1 MHRLSLLPCLILA
14 LLGSFA
20 LTNFSLAATDIQRI
34 ELHQREE
41 VQIQHQR
48 RVGNLRAQA
57 QRQGWIVRV
66 PQLFVYLSDRSP
78 VFHLDGYRAG
88 FERQLDWAVER
99 SRIERTT
106 VDLDR
111 LLANVETPAGEA
123 FEIEDLPEGDLYVL
137 LYRREDCPNC
147 DTVELT
153 VLEWLDSLD
162 QTRVVWLD
170 IAMDRVR

>member
-1 MHRLSLLPCLILA
+1 MPRIPA
-14 LLGSFA
+14 LLFLPFA
-20 LTNFSLAATDIQRI
+20 LLFTGPSVHAAEIERI
-34 ELHQREE
+34 DLHQREA

-78 VFHLDGYRAG
+78 VFHMDGLRSR

-106 VDLDR
+106 IDLDR
-111 LLANVETPAGEA
+111 LLANTETHDGGIYGLEN
-123 FEIEDLPEGDLYVL
+123 LPEGDLYIV
-137 LYRREDCPNC
+137 LYRGEDCADC
-147 DTVELT
+147 DAVDATV
-153 VLEWLDSLD
+153 VEWLEGLGEVD
-162 QTRVVWLD
+162 VVWLD